1 MSAGRSR
8 PQEIEHRRVVVKVG
22 TNLLTG
28 GGAAL
33 DLDAMSRVAEQVAT
47 LRERGGQAIVVTSGA
62 IAAGRERLGDFEAH
76 RDVPRRQV
84 LAAAGQS
91 RLMSRWDDLFESRG
105 LVSAQSLLTRGDLAD
120 RLRYLNAR
128 NTLMALLDLGVVP
141 IVNENDVVSVEE
153 IEQSAIG
160 DNDSLSALV
169 ANLVDADLLLL
180 LTDVEGLYTADP
192 ARDREARL
200 IETVEAIDESIE
212 QAALGAPGQRGI
224 GGMRTKVEAA
234 RTATQYGAHVVIADG
249 RRPGRGAAGRRRRA
263 DRHPLPAV
271 QRPPGEPAPLH
282 ALRSARARDD
292 HHRRGRRAGVE
303 ARRQLAP
310 ARRHHERGG

>member
-33 DLDAMSRVAEQVAT
+33 DLDAMSRIVEQVVA
-47 LRERGGQAIVVTSGA
+47 LRERGGQVIVVTSGA

-120 RLRYLNAR
+120 RLAH
-128 NTLMALLDLGVVP
+128 P
-141 IVNENDVVSVEE
+141 S
-153 IEQSAIG
+153 
-160 DNDSLSALV
+160 
-169 ANLVDADLLLL
+169 
-180 LTDVEGLYTADP
+180 P
-192 ARDREARL
+192 
-200 IETVEAIDESIE
+200 
-212 QAALGAPGQRGI
+212 
-224 GGMRTKVEAA
+224 AA
-234 RTATQYGAHVVIADG
+234 RGEE
-249 RRPGRGAAGRRRRA
+249 RE
-263 DRHPLPAV
+263 
-271 QRPPGEPAPLH
+271 GEP
-282 ALRSARARDD
+282 LRPAHSQRDGVAVD
-292 HHRRGRRAGVE
+292 CRLRRGRPLRRVAALDGERQRLLADVAAVLVE
-303 ARRQLAP
+303 DGA
-310 ARRHHERGG
+310 